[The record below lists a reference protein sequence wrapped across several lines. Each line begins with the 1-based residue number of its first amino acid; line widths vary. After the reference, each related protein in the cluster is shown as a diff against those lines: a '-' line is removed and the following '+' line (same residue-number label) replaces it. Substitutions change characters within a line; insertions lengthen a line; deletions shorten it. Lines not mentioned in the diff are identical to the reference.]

1 MKWTVISG
9 RLPLPEGSTATAKD
23 LEGCNIPALEA
34 GGHLSPVKTT
44 TEPPP
49 VDPEEEN

>member
-9 RLPLPEGSTATAKD
+9 RLSWPEGSTVDADD

-34 GGHLSPVKTT
+34 GGHLAPVKP
-44 TEPPP
+44 TEPLP